1 MVVVTWMHPQVKI
14 DGDLV
19 LATKWGV
26 NRMLVNVVSLALP
39 GLHWVVVV
47 ALKQSVL
54 RDVNERLQVVS
65 FVVRRWPLAAGRWSL
80 ACRCKTAFLTGS
92 WADRGGFHRCG
103 GSHHYHRHGRGEEED
118 FCERRR

>member
-65 FVVRRWPLAAGRWSL
+65 FVVRRWPLVAGRLLPLQDGVFDRFKGRSARVPSL
-80 ACRCKTAFLTGS
+80 WWVSSLPPPRA
-92 WADRGGFHRCG
+92 W
-103 GSHHYHRHGRGEEED
+103 
-118 FCERRR
+118 RRRRLL

>member
-65 FVVRRWPLAAGRWSL
+65 FVVRRRPLVAGRWSL
-80 ACRCKTAFLTGS
+80 ACRCQDGVV
-92 WADRGGFHRCG
+92 DRFV
-103 GSHHYHRHGRGEEED
+103 GRSGRVPSLWWVSSLPPPRAW
-118 FCERRR
+118 RRRRLL